1 MQTNQDEPLSLVLPD
16 DSREASDRREDDD
29 WAARFGRGSVQFVG
43 TATVLIRYGGFT
55 ILTDPNFLHQGDHV
69 HLGYGLTS
77 PRLTEPAFGIEELP
91 PVDLVLLSHLHG
103 DHFDHLVEEKLDH
116 RLPIVTTP
124 AGARALQR
132 KGFHGARGL
141 ETWQRMEVSKGDARL
156 TITSVPARHAPGPL
170 ALMLPPVMGSVLD
183 WRPVDANAPTMRLYV
198 SGDTL
203 LRDELREIAQRFPEI
218 DLALLHLGGT
228 RIFGVLL
235 TMDAR
240 QGVEAIRW
248 IPAAAGHPHP
258 LRRLPGVQ
266 IAAHRLRARGQSGRA
281 RGADHYLQRG
291 QLYELEVPPE
301 RWSHPARAR
310 PAASPRHPR
319 PAGAEGSPRGPG
331 AMDDPIADS
340 GPTPRRRLPIHG
352 ASAGAS
358 AEVGLARDPVCGMM
372 VREDGPLRATFQG
385 TTYFF
390 CNPRCRERFQ
400 KIRGPS

>member
-1 MQTNQDEPLSLVLPD
+1 VASNQDEPLSLVLPED
-16 DSREASDRREDDD
+16 PREAGLRGEGDE

-43 TATVLIRYGGFT
+43 TATVVIRYGGFT

-103 DHFDHLVEEKLDH
+103 DHFDQVVEEKLDH
-116 RLPIVTTP
+116 LLPIVTTP

-141 ETWQRMEVSKGDARL
+141 ETWQRLEVSKGDARL

-170 ALMLPPVMGSVLD
+170 ALLLPPVMGSVLD
-183 WRPVDANAPTMRLYV
+183 WRPVDGNAPTMRLYV

-203 LRDELREIAQRFPEI
+203 LRDELREIPRRFPEI

-228 RIFGVLL
+228 RLFGVLL

-248 IPAAAGHPHP
+248 IRPRRVIPIHTDDYPVFKSPLIDFVREVKAAG
-258 LRRLPGVQ
+258 LEEQV
-266 IAAHRLRARGQSGRA
+266 I
-281 RGADHYLQRG
+281 YLQRG
-291 QLYELEVPPE
+291 QIYELEVPRE
-301 RWSHPARAR
+301 RWSLPVRVHPA
-310 PAASPRHPR
+310 PR
-319 PAGAEGSPRGPG
+319 PAPSPR
-331 AMDDPIADS
+331 
-340 GPTPRRRLPIHG
+340 
-352 ASAGAS
+352 
-358 AEVGLARDPVCGMM
+358 
-372 VREDGPLRATFQG
+372 
-385 TTYFF
+385 
-390 CNPRCRERFQ
+390 
-400 KIRGPS
+400 RG